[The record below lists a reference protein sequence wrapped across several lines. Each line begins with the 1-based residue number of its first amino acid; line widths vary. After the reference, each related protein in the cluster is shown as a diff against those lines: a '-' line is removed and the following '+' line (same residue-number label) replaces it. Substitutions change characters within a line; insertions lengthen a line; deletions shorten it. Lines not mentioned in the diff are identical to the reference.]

1 MLIISVIALSV
12 LSGNTTKMEGKQQ
25 IMRRRISQDY
35 GDDSGIQPAVII
47 AADMKN
53 NKNDYRMC
61 RRIEIIAIIILGL
74 ITILVVVFNGPI
86 HTSESNGSIV
96 ELYEPDSYFA
106 VPAII
111 IDEIITSSS
120 SSSNS
125 TASNNKV
132 YTIQNAITN
141 NQITDIPSEYIHPYT
156 PYKDGTIASCNI
168 SKLRNVKSMK
178 PCAIISHS
186 IHDNK
191 EHKLKRS
198 SRSNGLVIYQVS
210 YLNENEKE
218 ELIYDNLPFSRVQRR
233 RHIED
238 EEK

>member
-1 MLIISVIALSV
+1 
-12 LSGNTTKMEGKQQ
+12 MEGKQQ

-35 GDDSGIQPAVII
+35 GDDSGVQPAIVI
-47 AADMKN
+47 AADIKN
-53 NKNDYRMC
+53 DKNDYMMC
-61 RRIEIIAIIILGL
+61 RRIEIIAIIVLGL
-74 ITILVVVFNGPI
+74 ITILVVVFKAPI
-86 HTSESNGSIV
+86 HTSGSNGSIV

-120 SSSNS
+120 SSNSNS
-125 TASNNKV
+125 TAPNNNKV

-141 NQITDIPSEYIHPYT
+141 NQISDIPSEYIHPYT

-178 PCAIISHS
+178 PCSIISHS

-210 YLNENEKE
+210 YLNENENE

-238 EEK
+238 EEKAI

>member
-1 MLIISVIALSV
+1 
-12 LSGNTTKMEGKQQ
+12 
-25 IMRRRISQDY
+25 MRRRISQDY
-35 GDDSGIQPAVII
+35 GDDSSGIQPAIVI
-47 AADMKN
+47 AADIKN
-53 NKNDYRMC
+53 DKNDYRMC
-61 RRIEIIAIIILGL
+61 RRIEIIAITILGL
-74 ITILVVVFNGPI
+74 ITILVVVFRAPM
-86 HTSESNGSIV
+86 HTSELNGSIV

-111 IDEIITSSS
+111 IDEIITSSG
-120 SSSNS
+120 SSSNT
-125 TASNNKV
+125 TAPNNKV

-141 NQITDIPSEYIHPYT
+141 NQISDIPSEYIHPYT

-191 EHKLKRS
+191 EHKLKRN

-233 RHIED
+233 RHTED